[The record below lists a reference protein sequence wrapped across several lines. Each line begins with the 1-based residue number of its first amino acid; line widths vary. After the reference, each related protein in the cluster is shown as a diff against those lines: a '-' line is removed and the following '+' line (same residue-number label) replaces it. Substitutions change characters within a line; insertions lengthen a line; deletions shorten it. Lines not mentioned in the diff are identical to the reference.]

1 MNGPLL
7 ATTYYS
13 FLTSNSN
20 ILSFEFYTDQL
31 IMSNQKKHLCCICI

>member
-1 MNGPLL
+1 MNAPPL

-20 ILSFEFYTDQL
+20 ILSFEFTDQL